1 MAGRKSTRSSKT
13 DHVLNLLADPSSEPT
28 PSEPAAP
35 AEKAEA
41 KPAAAAEPVIAA
53 EPVMERRLTPPI
65 LEVAKTNNEALEETI
80 HSALEDA
87 LQESLAQ
94 EVSAQEPPTR
104 ELSIQAMQELPIPE
118 EMDAVPSRADEAPM
132 ETHAAEQQA
141 VIPSDVSTDPEEPAA
156 PIPPQAPAPA
166 SAQAAPIEDTH
177 EPLPFFRSLPDDTR
191 FVNVMLPLVQEK
203 LERYVKMFHL
213 CDCPRCLADAE
224 ALTLSRLPAKYVV
237 LPESAFTPMMSL
249 YRAKY
254 DSMITTQVVYACKQV
269 MDTPRHHLENS

>member
-28 PSEPAAP
+28 PSEPAAAAAP
-35 AEKAEA
+35 AEKAEEA

-94 EVSAQEPPTR
+94 EVSAQEPPTQ
-104 ELSIQAMQELPIPE
+104 EQPTQELPIPE
-118 EMDAVPSRADEAPM
+118 EMDAVPSGADEAPV
-132 ETHAAEQQA
+132 EIHAAEQQA
-141 VIPSDVSTDPEEPAA
+141 VIPSDVPTAPEEPAV
-156 PIPPQAPAPA
+156 PIPPQAPA
-166 SAQAAPIEDTH
+166 QAAPIRDTH

-203 LERYVKMFHL
+203 LERYTKMFHL

-249 YRAKY
+249 YRSKY
-254 DSMITTQVVYACKQV
+254 DSLITTQVVYACKQV
-269 MDTPRHHLENS
+269 MDAPRHHLENS